1 MYSLNLINMFKQ
13 KFLIMFESLS
23 ELIFIQL
30 SEEHILL
37 TYGEDF
43 LVLYYFY
50 ISSYFLIVFAI
61 NWDIIFGD
69 LKNYLFRT
77 LFRLELFYV

>member
-1 MYSLNLINMFKQ
+1 MFKQ

-43 LVLYYFY
+43 LVLNYFY